1 MKFTKPFKGA
11 TGGNPFPQEFKVGDE
26 CPADLE
32 LAAIAAEAVSDEKP
46 KPAPKP
52 KADKE

>member
-11 TGGNPFPQEFKVGDE
+11 TGGNSYPQDFKVGDE
-26 CPADLE
+26 CPDDL
-32 LAAIAAEAVSDEKP
+32 LVAAMEANAVSDEKP
-46 KPAPKP
+46 KAVSKA